1 MKGISKRRPHGL
13 GDPLLGEVMKAHGLD
28 ELPLWKSRPKA
39 ALACMARWQELA
51 KDRDGPVAAKGAGTA
66 DAAAAATTTTKEF
79 TEEIKAH
86 ARALGADVVGCAR
99 LTPIMLND
107 NADLAHR
114 NIIAMIVHEDY
125 NVVLGGPRAIERV
138 SLGTYVRCA
147 EIATALAAHIRSL
160 GYPAIAHH
168 NGSDDIQA
176 IPAMLAAGFGELGKH
191 GSLIH
196 PEWGASHRPGFVTTD
211 LPLEYDAPVVFGVQ
225 DTCATCNLCVNNCPG
240 DAIPMHDHV
249 VTEGVKRWLTD
260 VEKCYV
266 YSRLREEYCH
276 ICVDVCPYIH
286 KVNRDPV
293 RKQTYKSYMKARKE
307 RGYSTPAWFVDDD
320 TAAAE

>member
-13 GDPLLGEVMKAHGLD
+13 GDPLLARVMKDHGLD
-28 ELPLWKSRPKA
+28 ELPLWKARPKA
-39 ALACMARWQELA
+39 ALACMQRWQDLA
-51 KDRDGPVAAKGAGTA
+51 KDRDGPVAGGCRRITDLAGTT
-66 DAAAAATTTTKEF
+66 DG
-79 TEEIKAH
+79 IKAL
-86 ARALGADVVGCAR
+86 ARSLGADAVGCAV
-99 LTPIMLND
+99 LTPIMVND
-107 NADLAHR
+107 NAELLHR
-114 NIIAMIVHEDY
+114 NIIALIVHEDY
-125 NVVLGGPRAIERV
+125 NVILGGPRAIERE

-147 EIATALAAHIRSL
+147 EISTALAAHIRAM
-160 GYPAIAHH
+160 GYPALAHH

-176 IPAMLAAGFGELGKH
+176 IPAMIAAGFGEFGKH

-196 PEWGASHRPGFVTTD
+196 PELGASHRPGFVTTD
-211 LPLEYDAPVVFGVQ
+211 LPLAYDAPITFGVQ
-225 DTCATCNLCVNNCPG
+225 DTCERCNLCVNNCPG

-266 YSRLREEYCH
+266 YSRLREQYCH

-286 KVNRDPV
+286 KMNGDPR
-293 RKQTYKSYMKARKE
+293 RKQTFKTYMKARKE
-307 RGYSTPAWFVDDD
+307 RGYKTAAWFVEGD